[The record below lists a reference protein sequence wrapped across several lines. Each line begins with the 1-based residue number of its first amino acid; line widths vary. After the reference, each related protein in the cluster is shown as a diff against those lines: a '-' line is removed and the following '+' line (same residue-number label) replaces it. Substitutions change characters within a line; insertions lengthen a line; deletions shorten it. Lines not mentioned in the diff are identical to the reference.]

1 MNYHLP
7 QADILPPSQYFAA
20 IGHAGLS
27 GEQRLMLA
35 VLIDTFNVLQSW
47 QDGRSKR
54 RNFVEAAEWVIARGT
69 CHPFSFDSVCE
80 ALEIDAELLA
90 HACAN

>member
-69 CHPFSFDSVCE
+69 CHPFTFDSVSD
-80 ALEIDAELLA
+80 LWGLTRNSSA
-90 HACAN
+90 HAFAY